1 MRWGSAVM
9 WHITAKHS
17 WQHGTVLMEYTQ
29 MRVRMFISHN
39 FGVLADKYG
48 EGAKTFKHRWTQEW
62 IQGQVTG
69 TGEQS
74 QTFSR
79 SGPQLFV
86 LDVEDSPQGPH
97 P

>member
-1 MRWGSAVM
+1 MRWGSAVT
-9 WHITAKHS
+9 WHIMAEHS

-62 IQGQVTG
+62 IQGQHVRGQGHWYWRTKPDLLKVRA
-69 TGEQS
+69 T
-74 QTFSR
+74 TFC
-79 SGPQLFV
+79 P
-86 LDVEDSPQGPH
+86 
-97 P
+97 